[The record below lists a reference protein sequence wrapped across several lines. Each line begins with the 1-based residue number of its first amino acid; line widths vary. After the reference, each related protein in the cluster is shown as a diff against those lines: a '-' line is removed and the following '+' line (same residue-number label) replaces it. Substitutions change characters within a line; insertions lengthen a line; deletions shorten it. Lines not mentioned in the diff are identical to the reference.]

1 MLSSRSLS
9 ILNKIVEEEG
19 SIDIKSLA
27 STIDISE
34 RSIRYDLEKIGD
46 YLEENSLGPLKKE
59 FGGRIILE
67 GWKGVEAY
75 LKEIYIN
82 RFLGPQERVDYLL
95 IRSVFERVI
104 SLKKI
109 SEELDVSRTTIKG
122 DLKTVKELLK
132 EEKVGLRTLPKV
144 GLELTGSEEGIR
156 RVQLRLL
163 IKHFKELTD
172 YMEKRGPVKESFLL
186 NTLKGYFSE
195 IEIGH
200 IKTFINY
207 TQKLMGKII
216 SDEAYAIITAYV
228 MVMLYGVREGRTIS
242 QIKNENFLKATSEY
256 QSLLKG
262 IGILEANFDLDIQEG
277 EILKI
282 TDYFLGSHTYNFD
295 HSYYKNWVEVEVMVK
310 NLIERFNSR
319 VDVDISMDETLL
331 DGLINHIKPTIYRI
345 KNNIQLQNSICDE
358 VTESYPILFDI
369 TREVIAELEGFI
381 DCKFT
386 DDEVAFLTLHFKAAM
401 DRNRYRLQNI
411 KNVLLVCGLG
421 YGSSKLLAQQIRDIY
436 SVNVVDIIPRHQL
449 ERSLKEKEVDLV
461 ITTLDITGISKAV
474 VKVGAILSPQDIHTL
489 DKYALPKS
497 RKKVLLSDLMEVV
510 SARTDIIDR
519 EGLIRDF
526 KTLFED
532 RIIDDYERRKLGII
546 DLLPLSNIRLNQKA
560 DSWREAIHLSGEI
573 LVEGGAT
580 NTSYIKSMIDV
591 VEEYGSYI
599 VISEGLAIPHARS
612 SGNISRT
619 SMSLV
624 TLKEAVTFP
633 NGKEVDTLFAFSS
646 LDDKEHLDSLV
657 DLMNLINDHNLRGQ
671 LRKMKNREEV
681 LKFIYKYKLK

>member
-46 YLEENSLGPLKKE
+46 YLKENSLGPLKRE
-59 FGGRIILE
+59 FGGRILLE
-67 GWKGVEAY
+67 GWEGVEAY

-95 IRSVFERVI
+95 IRALFERVI

-109 SEELDVSRTTIKG
+109 SEEVDVSRTTIKG
-122 DLKTVKELLK
+122 DLKVVKELLK

-156 RVQLRLL
+156 RLQLRIL
-163 IKHFKELTD
+163 IKHFKELTN
-172 YMEKRGPVKESFLL
+172 YMEMGGPVKENFLL
-186 NTLKGYFSE
+186 DVLKGYFSE
-195 IEIGH
+195 IEVVH

-216 SDEAYAIITAYV
+216 SDEAYTIITAYV
-228 MVMLYGVREGRTIS
+228 MVILFGVKKGRSIS
-242 QIKNENFLKATSEY
+242 QVKNENFLRNTSEY

-262 IGILEANFDLDIQEG
+262 IGILEANFDLDIQEV

-369 TREVIAELEGFI
+369 TREVIEELEGFI

-386 DDEVAFLTLHFKAAM
+386 DDEVAFLTIHFKAAM
-401 DRNRYRLQNI
+401 DR
-411 KNVLLVCGLG
+411 
-421 YGSSKLLAQQIRDIY
+421 
-436 SVNVVDIIPRHQL
+436 
-449 ERSLKEKEVDLV
+449 
-461 ITTLDITGISKAV
+461 TGT
-474 VKVGAILSPQDIHTL
+474 G
-489 DKYALPKS
+489 
-497 RKKVLLSDLMEVV
+497 
-510 SARTDIIDR
+510 
-519 EGLIRDF
+519 F
-526 KTLFED
+526 
-532 RIIDDYERRKLGII
+532 RI
-546 DLLPLSNIRLNQKA
+546 
-560 DSWREAIHLSGEI
+560 
-573 LVEGGAT
+573 
-580 NTSYIKSMIDV
+580 
-591 VEEYGSYI
+591 
-599 VISEGLAIPHARS
+599 
-612 SGNISRT
+612 
-619 SMSLV
+619 
-624 TLKEAVTFP
+624 
-633 NGKEVDTLFAFSS
+633 
-646 LDDKEHLDSLV
+646 
-657 DLMNLINDHNLRGQ
+657 
-671 LRKMKNREEV
+671 
-681 LKFIYKYKLK
+681 